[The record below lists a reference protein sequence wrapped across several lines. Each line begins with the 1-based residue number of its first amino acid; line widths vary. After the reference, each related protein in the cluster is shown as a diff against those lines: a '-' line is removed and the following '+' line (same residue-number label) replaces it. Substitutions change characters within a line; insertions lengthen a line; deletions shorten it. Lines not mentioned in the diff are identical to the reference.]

1 MRKKDLKPAIGI
13 ISIIAVVAL
22 AWYLGLFNN
31 LLSQSSILGCDRVI
45 SNDPILG
52 SSLCKTLVAGAGGET
67 RLVATFDNN
76 ITSSEYNLSIR
87 NKGVGEVSLIDDQVR
102 FVTNARYN
110 KTIYQYYVQ
119 TSNSFI
125 RYNDVV
131 GSWECRT
138 PPSTYEGASLL
149 GQTPI
154 YCPAGCNRA
163 NQGTGSVS
171 GCDAV
176 YRKSKGL
183 VVELDPT
190 PFFEPRIEV
199 SKKLYS
205 STNTLISENKY
216 YLNSTSASNG
226 DSDSRAIYSGNL
238 KSNIGYPARP
248 DLALYVS
255 ADGQTVKYVRSS
267 IASQVESLGFGL
279 TDAVTIRN
287 GRANYETRVNSLLS
301 TEADF
306 GNYCDTVTSPNVT
319 YYTSSINCRPT
330 TPTTLPVVNF
340 YWKTSTL
347 EPYIP
352 TSTPRI
358 DGVSA
363 EITSQAGN
371 RAVISLNAT
380 NIGEQQ
386 DTFEFTVSC
395 SRNINPIST
404 TRSIPAGQTV
414 PIEINYQGA
423 GFIEMCNVEA
433 NSINAPQNRDT
444 EQVRISIVP
453 FCGKTPLNNNMQ
465 TVSTAFGC
473 QFICPNYYGVTDVRE
488 TDCTPIERYDRCN
501 SRNQS
506 GECNSGFVSLAGYHC
521 TGIGTYLKMN
531 DYYDEVYRGR
541 ITPFVPEIRAHQYF
555 IVTDQ
560 NVPKCQYVNEYGYEN
575 GQIINSFE
583 YRPAFNIPDGQESSI
598 STTPQNQQP
607 ATPNTNAPDLPRIPN
622 EIISFPN
629 EIILYVL
636 GIGTALVLGYFLF
649 VKKK

>member
-1 MRKKDLKPAIGI
+1 MKKKDLKIGI
-13 ISIIAVVAL
+13 GAISIVFVVAL

-31 LLSQSSILGCDRVI
+31 LLSQSAILGCDRVI

-52 SSLCKTLVAGAGGET
+52 TSICKTLVAGAGGET
-67 RLVATFDNN
+67 QLRATFDNN
-76 ITSSEYNLSIR
+76 LTSNEYNLSIR
-87 NKGVGEVSLIDDQVR
+87 NKGIAEVSLIDDQVR

-119 TSNSFI
+119 SSNSFF
-125 RYNDVV
+125 RYNSVV
-131 GSWECRT
+131 GSWECRA
-138 PPSTYEGASLL
+138 PPSTYEGASLV
-149 GQTPI
+149 GQTALI
-154 YCPAGCNRA
+154 CPAGCNRA
-163 NQGTGSVS
+163 NQGSDSVS

-190 PFFEPRIEV
+190 PFFEPRVEV
-199 SKKLYS
+199 SKKLYDA
-205 STNTLISENKY
+205 TNSLISENVY

-267 IASQVESLGFGL
+267 IASQVESLGFSL
-279 TDAVTIRN
+279 TDPTTIKN
-287 GRANYETRVNSLLS
+287 GRVNYENRVNSLLG
-301 TEADF
+301 TDADF
-306 GNYCDTVTSPNVT
+306 GNYCDTVTTPNVT

-330 TPTTLPVVNF
+330 TPTTLPVINF
-340 YWKTSTL
+340 YWKTASL
-347 EPYIP
+347 DPYIP

-371 RAVISLNAT
+371 RAIISLNAT
-380 NIGEQQ
+380 NIGDEQ

-423 GFIEMCNVEA
+423 GFIEMCTVEA
-433 NSINAPQNRDT
+433 NSINAPTNRDT

-453 FCGKTPLNNNMQ
+453 FCGKTPINNNMQ

-473 QFICPNYYGVTDVRE
+473 QFICPNYQGATDVRE
-488 TDCTPIERYDRCN
+488 TDCSPIERYDRCN

-506 GECNSGFVSLAGYHC
+506 GECNSGYVSLAGYHC
-521 TGIGTYLKMN
+521 TGIGSYLKMN

-541 ITPFVPEIRAHQYF
+541 IEPFIPESRAHQYF

-560 NVPKCQYVNEYGYEN
+560 NIPKCQYVNEYGYEN

-598 STTPQNQQP
+598 STTPTTQAP
-607 ATPNTNAPDLPRIPN
+607 ATPNVNAPNLPNIQNVPISPL
-622 EIISFPN
+622 EITIY
-629 EIILYVL
+629 IL
-636 GIGTALVLGYFLF
+636 GIGTALVAIYFLF
-649 VKKK
+649 FRKR